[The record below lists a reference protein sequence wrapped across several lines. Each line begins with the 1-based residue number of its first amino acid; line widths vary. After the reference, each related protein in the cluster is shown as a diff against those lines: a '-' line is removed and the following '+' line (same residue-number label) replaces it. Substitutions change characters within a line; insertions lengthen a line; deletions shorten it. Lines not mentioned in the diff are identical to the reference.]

1 MFFCLDKTVQ
11 RRRGAWASISL
22 TLIVRTPMKQKIRRI
37 QRLRERERERERE
50 KKREKERESLKNI
63 TVSKRERQ

>member
-37 QRLRERERERERE
+37 QRLRERERERGRE
-50 KKREKERESLKNI
+50 GEKERG
-63 TVSKRERQ
+63 REREFEKYKSK